1 MENITEENLEFKT
14 KLVKLKNEDDKEDS
28 MRRMAW
34 FSLSGL
40 VTYPA
45 LVILCD
51 IFGLP
56 NALAILGSLA
66 ETYFISVSGLISVYF
81 GSNAYVKRH
90 NRTNDD

>member
-1 MENITEENLEFKT
+1 MKNITEENLEFKT

-40 VTYPA
+40 VLYPT

-51 IFGLP
+51 IFNLS
-56 NALAILGSLA
+56 NALTIVGSLA

-81 GSNAYVKRH
+81 GSNAYVRRH
-90 NRTNDD
+90 SQD

>member
-1 MENITEENLEFKT
+1 MKNITEDNLDFKA

-28 MRRMAW
+28 MRHMAW

-40 VTYPA
+40 VLYPT

-51 IFGLP
+51 IFNLS
-56 NALAILGSLA
+56 NALTILGSLA

-81 GSNAYVKRH
+81 GSNAYVRRH
-90 NRTNDD
+90 SQD

>member
-1 MENITEENLEFKT
+1 MKNITEENLEFKE

-40 VTYPA
+40 VLYPT

-51 IFGLP
+51 IFNLS
-56 NALAILGSLA
+56 NALTILGSLA

-81 GSNAYVKRH
+81 GSNAYVRRH
-90 NRTNDD
+90 SQD